1 MDLRE
6 ERILE
11 NEQAF
16 ATINQRLRRDIER
29 ASDVADDDPVA
40 FVCECGQAACHD
52 SVELTVSE
60 YRATHVDPRDFVVIP
75 GHEIPDVEDVIQRAE
90 RYLRIRKHAV

>member
-1 MDLRE
+1 MDRRE

-16 ATINQRLRRDIER
+16 AAINQRLRHDLER
-29 ASDVADDDPVA
+29 TGESDTDLVA

-52 SVELTVSE
+52 SVEVTLAE
-60 YRATHVDPRDFVVIP
+60 YRDTHADPRDFVVIP
-75 GHEIPDVEDVIQRAE
+75 GHEIPDVEDVADRTE
-90 RYLRIRKHAV
+90 RFVRIRKHAV

>member
-16 ATINQRLRRDIER
+16 AAINQRLRHDLER
-29 ASDVADDDPVA
+29 SGDDDGELAA
-40 FVCECGQAACHD
+40 FVCECGQTACHD
-52 SVELTVSE
+52 SVMLTTVQYVE
-60 YRATHVDPRDFVVIP
+60 AHRDPRDFVVLN
-75 GHEIPDVEDVIQRAE
+75 GHEIPDVEDVVERAE
-90 RYLRIRKHAV
+90 RYVRVRKHAL